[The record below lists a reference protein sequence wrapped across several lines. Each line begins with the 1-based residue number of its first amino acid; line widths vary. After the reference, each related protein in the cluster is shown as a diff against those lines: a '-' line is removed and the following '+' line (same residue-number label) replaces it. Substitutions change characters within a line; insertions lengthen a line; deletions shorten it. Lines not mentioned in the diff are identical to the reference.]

1 MNLSFVVIE
10 YHCLEEIRQCLESLR
25 SHTGKLSVEII
36 ISSNSAYPIKTQ
48 DQIKK
53 DFPETRWLFNKK
65 NGGFAYA
72 MNRGI
77 ENASGDVLVLL
88 NPDARLLSDIAPA
101 CRFLLDCPEVA
112 VLGPRILDREGEI
125 QDSARR
131 FMTPW
136 GLAKRS
142 LTRLL
147 QKREV
152 LLEKNFDYYLAQPVD
167 WVIGAFMMIKKNA
180 LEKVGI
186 LDEKYFLF
194 VEDMD
199 WCKRFWDN
207 GFQVYYFPDLA
218 VEYQGSRQSTA
229 FLLGKIKPDRYA
241 FLHLRSYF
249 RFVRKHHYFFRKS
262 SSAIT

>member
-1 MNLSFVVIE
+1 MNLSFIIIE
-10 YHCLEEIRQCLESLR
+10 YYCLEKITECLTALR
-25 SHTGKLSVEII
+25 SQAENISYEII
-36 ISSNSAYPIKTQ
+36 VSSNSKHSIEKQ
-48 DQIKK
+48 DQIIR
-53 DFPETRWLFNKK
+53 DFPGIHWLFNKK

-88 NPDARLLSDIAPA
+88 NPDARLLSDIGPA
-101 CRFLLDCPEVA
+101 CRFLLEHSEIA
-112 VLGPRILDREGEI
+112 VIGPRILNREGEI
-125 QDSARR
+125 QDSARC

-152 LLEKNFDYYLAQPVD
+152 LLEKNFDYSLTQPVD
-167 WVIGAFMMIKKNA
+167 WVIGAFMIIKKNTINR
-180 LEKVGI
+180 VGM
-186 LDEKYFLF
+186 LDEKYFLY

-207 GFQVYYFPDLA
+207 GFKVYYFPDLV
-218 VEYQGSRQSTA
+218 VEYEGSRQSIA
-229 FLLGKIKPDRYA
+229 FLLGKTNPNRFA
-241 FLHLRSYF
+241 LLHLRSYF
-249 RFVRKHHYFFRKS
+249 RFVCKHRYFFGKKIP
-262 SSAIT
+262 AL